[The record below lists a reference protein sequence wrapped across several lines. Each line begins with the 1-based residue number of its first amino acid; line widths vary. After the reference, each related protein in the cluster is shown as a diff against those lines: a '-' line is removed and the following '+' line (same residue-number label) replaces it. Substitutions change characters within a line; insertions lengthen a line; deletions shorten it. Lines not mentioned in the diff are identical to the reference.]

1 MKLTELAD
9 EYLTFMVKSY
19 ADSKNRLFH
28 WKQIREQFPDEDEE
42 FICDA
47 FRLMSKDGLVDNR
60 WADNVVYICQ
70 LNVTAIRDAEENTLL
85 RRTYSILKEIRS
97 WI

>member
-1 MKLTELAD
+1 MKLTELAN

-19 ADSKNRLFH
+19 ADNKKRIFH

-47 FRLMSKDGLVDNR
+47 FRLLSSDGLVDNN
-60 WADNVVYICQ
+60 WADNVVYMCH
-70 LNVTAIRDAEENTLL
+70 LNVIAIRDAEENTLL
-85 RRTYSILKEIRS
+85 RRTYSVLKEIRS